1 MAILPID
8 GKRYGTPEMLKIF
21 DEQKKIDY
29 QLQIEGAVAISQASL
44 KIIPKKSGQAILSA
58 SKSGKITAAR
68 VKQIEAVTDHDTA
81 ALVQALSERCP
92 KQARPWVHYGLTSN
106 DLVDTSNS
114 LQMRDALDIIEPR
127 IKTLARTL
135 ASKAIKYEKL
145 PAVGRTHGQ
154 HASIISFGL
163 KFANWAEEMGKHI
176 ERIQQMRKRVLVCK
190 TLGVVGTGSLMGA
203 NSIPVQKLA
212 AKRLGLE
219 PIRVATQI
227 VPRERYAEFVFALAL
242 VGTTLDKMAR
252 IFCNLADFSSLQ
264 ITNFYCHFIKRC
276 SNKCKSYKTN
286 SAYLSRGTIC
296 VATRIGSSPSL
307 FAASF

>member
-1 MAILPID
+1 MGGSKSGLVPIILRGIQYGNGLPID
-8 GKRYGTPEMLKIF
+8 FKRYGTPVMLKDF

-163 KFANWAEEMGKHI
+163 KFAG
-176 ERIQQMRKRVLVCK
+176 
-190 TLGVVGTGSLMGA
+190 
-203 NSIPVQKLA
+203 
-212 AKRLGLE
+212 
-219 PIRVATQI
+219 
-227 VPRERYAEFVFALAL
+227 
-242 VGTTLDKMAR
+242 
-252 IFCNLADFSSLQ
+252 
-264 ITNFYCHFIKRC
+264 
-276 SNKCKSYKTN
+276 
-286 SAYLSRGTIC
+286 
-296 VATRIGSSPSL
+296 
-307 FAASF
+307 